1 MKTFRI
7 FAVII
12 AMLWTVG
19 AWADAAA
26 FIKRGDALFA
36 QRAQS
41 GKAMAAIQEYQKALA
56 VDPNI
61 VEGYWKIS
69 KTYYWI
75 GTHTKGDSKRV
86 KIFKNGIEFGKMC
99 VQVAAN
105 NPACHYWLGV
115 AYGKYGEAKG
125 IMQSLYLVPF
135 MKGELNKVIKLKPS
149 FRNYGAYG
157 VLGWV
162 YFKVPDS
169 AIISKEKRGSKKKAL
184 ELLGK
189 AVKLGPQHLVDQL
202 FYAKVLLDQD
212 KKAEAIK
219 HLEYI
224 IKAPFEPDMI
234 PENKEEKAEAKKL
247 LKKIKG

>member
-1 MKTFRI
+1 MKVRI
-7 FAVII
+7 FAIII
-12 AMLWTVG
+12 AVLWSTG
-19 AWADAAA
+19 AFADAKK

-36 QRAQS
+36 QRVQA

-69 KTYYWI
+69 KAYYWI
-75 GTHTKGDSKRV
+75 GTHTKSKDKKLRTY
-86 KIFKNGIEFGKMC
+86 KNGIEFGKMC
-99 VQVAAN
+99 IQVAPKE
-105 NPACHYWLGV
+105 PACHYWLGV

-135 MKGELNKVIKLKPS
+135 MKKELNTVIKLKPS

-169 AIISKEKRGSKKKAL
+169 FIVSKEKRGSKKKAL

-189 AVKLGPQHLVDQL
+189 AVKNGPKHLVDQL
-202 FYAKVLLDQD
+202 FYAKVLLNQD

-247 LKKIKG
+247 LKKIKGK